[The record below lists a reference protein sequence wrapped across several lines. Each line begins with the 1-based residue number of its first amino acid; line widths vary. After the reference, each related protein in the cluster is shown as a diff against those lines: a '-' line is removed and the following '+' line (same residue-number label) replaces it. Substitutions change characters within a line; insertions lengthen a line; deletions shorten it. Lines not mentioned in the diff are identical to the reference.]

1 MMNRTMMMAF
11 LLLTACVSEANPRY
25 LGPPIPAPGVDAC
38 GAAELQD
45 IVGEDRRILQTIRF
59 AVPVRIIEPGTAVT
73 QDYSPNRLNI
83 YIGGGGVI
91 ESISCG

>member
-1 MMNRTMMMAF
+1 MKRMMMMAF
-11 LLLTACVSEANPRY
+11 LLLSACVPEPDPRY

-45 IVGEDRRILQTIRF
+45 MVGEDRRILQTIRF